1 MPPFLIES
9 RTSFEPSKP
18 TTITSF
24 RPAASSAAQ
33 APIAMVSLP
42 EITPLMSGLACR
54 IDSIFSKA
62 SVWLQL
68 ADCCATIFRSGYS
81 SITSW

>member
-1 MPPFLIES
+1 
-9 RTSFEPSKP
+9 
-18 TTITSF
+18 
-24 RPAASSAAQ
+24 
-33 APIAMVSLP
+33 MVSLP

-62 SVWLQL
+62 SGWLQL
-68 ADCCATIFRSGYS
+68 ADCCATIFRSGYW